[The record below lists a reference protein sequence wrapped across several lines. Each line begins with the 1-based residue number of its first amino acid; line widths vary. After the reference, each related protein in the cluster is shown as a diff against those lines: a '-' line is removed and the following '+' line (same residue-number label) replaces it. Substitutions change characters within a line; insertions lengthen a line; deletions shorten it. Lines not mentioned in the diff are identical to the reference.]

1 MAARLQFACADARTC
16 CEDKARYACRECRHE
31 DGTGKGDGLVTY
43 LKQPSVDLAIQILD
57 STPLRDG
64 DGQRMSVSQVG
75 GACPKPPVCGAC
87 VMIQ

>member
-1 MAARLQFACADARTC
+1 MWC
-16 CEDKARYACRECRHE
+16 ECRDE

-64 DGQRMSVSQVG
+64 DSQRMSVSQASI
-75 GACPKPPVCGAC
+75 ACLNLLASVPA
-87 VMIQ
+87 